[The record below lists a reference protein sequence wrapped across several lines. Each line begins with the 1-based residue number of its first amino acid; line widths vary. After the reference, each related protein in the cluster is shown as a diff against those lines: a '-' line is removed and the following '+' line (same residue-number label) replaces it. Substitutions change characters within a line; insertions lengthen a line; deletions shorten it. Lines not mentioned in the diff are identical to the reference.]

1 MAATPYPNVRRF
13 LAAPYNSLPDQMV
26 ERVVSAQ
33 GLEAG
38 AIEDFWSDLGNVVS
52 AALPIVGGVVG
63 SIVPGVGTAIGAGL
77 GAAGGAALHAAIGSG
92 QQQPAPAAPPAP
104 PAPGTSSSPYGTPYP
119 YPYPSVAPPVM
130 ATSQQSA
137 AQLLQLL
144 TRPELLQ
151 ALLQMLLGAAGSPT
165 VPVAAAP
172 AQAGAAS
179 SGSTAISAG
188 STAIPVSALTNL
200 VSTLATQTS
209 EAYNAEHAFTPSPGP
224 FHYGASPWG
233 SSVDLASNES
243 RAAALMSL
251 LRESG
256 DGGAAAR
263 AARRQRL
270 AGLAQALRA
279 ADDRRAS

>member
-1 MAATPYPNVRRF
+1 M
-13 LAAPYNSLPDQMV
+13 
-26 ERVVSAQ
+26 
-33 GLEAG
+33 
-38 AIEDFWSDLGNVVS
+38 
-52 AALPIVGGVVG
+52 GG
-63 SIVPGVGTAIGAGL
+63 
-77 GAAGGAALHAAIGSG
+77 
-92 QQQPAPAAPPAP
+92 QPAAYPAAPVV
-104 PAPGTSSSPYGTPYP
+104 T
-119 YPYPSVAPPVM
+119 

-151 ALLQMLLGAAGSPT
+151 ALLQMVLGTVGSPT

-172 AQAGAAS
+172 AQAGAP
-179 SGSTAISAG
+179 SAG

-200 VSTLATQTS
+200 LSTLATQTS
-209 EAYNAEHAFTPSPGP
+209 EAYNAEHAFTPSAGS

-233 SSVDLASNES
+233 SSVDLASPES

-256 DGGAAAR
+256 DGGAAAITAR
-263 AARRQRL
+263 RQRRQRL